1 MRRTRISGIR
11 IGFEAFCE
19 ANRESYVRYAETWVD
34 DRAEALRCVQAVLD
48 ALEPRWVS
56 VLGTQ
61 SPAARVWED
70 LRTAAAHRT
79 PDAGSPS
86 PAEKFHAV
94 LRNDQADIVLLHRD
108 LRLPLDD
115 AAHLMGLP
123 EPSAQALLR
132 GAERDLGERF
142 QA

>member
-1 MRRTRISGIR
+1 MRRARISDIR

-19 ANRESYVRYAETWVD
+19 ANRESYVRYAEKWVD
-34 DRAEALRCVQAVLD
+34 DLAEARRCVEAVFD

-70 LRTAAAHRT
+70 LRAEAAHRT
-79 PDAGSPS
+79 ADTGS

-94 LRNDQADIVLLHRD
+94 LRDDQADIVLLHHD
-108 LRLPLDD
+108 LRLPLER
-115 AAHLMGLP
+115 AARLMGLDRP
-123 EPSAQALLR
+123 IAQALLR
-132 GAERDLGERF
+132 GAERDLSERF
-142 QA
+142 EA